1 MPCKSLFAIT
11 LCLFALPALADV
23 PVAQLPYTQL
33 LGYQQR
39 VDDLQDLKQLKV
51 WENVKSSRHGVRPSD
66 ITLTIMRDASHGGPL
81 AIAVDEA
88 GNFTLPVT
96 QALKDEDAMVVS
108 NQPKGTLE
116 LSVNWE
122 IGLPAS
128 TRLRYGQ
135 LLLGAQQYNEAMRRQ
150 GVMDSTLAP
159 KATGL
164 LLAYPD
170 GGHRVTLH
178 TAAGDKVI
186 AAKSYK
192 ELGDAV
198 KGIDMSGM
206 PVTTT
211 LIYLPLDK
219 ALLKEDPAV
228 TLDAMPEAIS
238 ASYH

>member
-1 MPCKSLFAIT
+1 MPRKSLFAIA
-11 LCLFALPALADV
+11 LCCLASSAFADA

-39 VDDLQDLKQLKV
+39 VDELQDLKQLKV
-51 WENVKSSRHGVRPSD
+51 WENVKSSRHGVKPSD
-66 ITLTIMRDASHGGPL
+66 ITLTIMRDAAHGGPL
-81 AIAVDEA
+81 AIAVDGG

-96 QALKDEDAMVVS
+96 QALKDEDALVVS

-122 IGLPAS
+122 ISLPAS
-128 TRLRYGQ
+128 TDLRYSQ
-135 LLLGAQQYNEAMRRQ
+135 LMSGAQQYNEAMRRQ
-150 GVMDSTLAP
+150 GVTASMLAP

-164 LLAYPD
+164 LLVYPD

-186 AAKSYK
+186 TSKSYK

-206 PVTTT
+206 PASTTM
-211 LIYLPLDK
+211 IHLPLDK
-219 ALLKEDPAV
+219 ALLKQDPAV
-228 TLDAMPEAIS
+228 TLDAMPEALS
-238 ASYH
+238 ASYD